1 MIFEEKAKKFKIAL
15 VVSWVMFVVLLILS
29 TRFGKSK
36 SGRGVCHNG
45 MYMYV
50 IIQTCIIT
58 FVLYSNCTTYSV
70 LQVTI
75 YDTYEVVLLL
85 YVETFDGDNVN
96 GQVDE
101 DFKFCC
107 YICMCVYI
115 YIYVY
120 IFTLCQQLI
129 VRVLGFFFKN

>member
-1 MIFEEKAKKFKIAL
+1 
-15 VVSWVMFVVLLILS
+15 
-29 TRFGKSK
+29 
-36 SGRGVCHNG
+36 

-96 GQVDE
+96 GQVDG

-107 YICMCVYI
+107 YICMYVCIYI
-115 YIYVY
+115 YIYIY

-129 VRVLGFFFKN
+129 VGVLGFFFKNWV